1 MPGQGAPFRKGDR
14 ANPHGRPRGVK
25 ELVPRGFLKRIV
37 YEVVQDNLA
46 GYKDA
51 LARAATSS
59 KTVLQFSD
67 HFGKL
72 NREIGAGA
80 EGARGVTIVRLITN
94 INPEKLRRPPAG
106 RPRS

>member
-1 MPGQGAPFRKGDR
+1 MPGKGAPFRKGDR

-46 GYKDA
+46 GYKAA
-51 LARAATSS
+51 LARAGTSP

-67 HFGKL
+67 LFGKL
-72 NREIGAGA
+72 NKEIGAGV
-80 EGARGVTIVRLITN
+80 EGGPGVTIIRLITN
-94 INPEKLRRPPAG
+94 INPEKLRRQPPG
-106 RPRS
+106 DRLR